1 MSWIVTKTT
10 GAHQRSLTLP
20 RLQLSLLKD
29 RSAALAGAFLSCPCC
44 YLIRADGGDDY
55 RLKHTAD
62 DEAGQ
67 RSKPRTAPSS
77 RVQGRHS
84 WSQSPRRAVR
94 MQAEKFIQK
103 SNRWNH
109 DGSIS
114 LFSAQPIPSF
124 VEHFFQNG
132 NDGSFNVHQHLD
144 FIIF

>member
-67 RSKPRTAPSS
+67 RPKPRTAPSS

-84 WSQSPRRAVR
+84 
-94 MQAEKFIQK
+94 
-103 SNRWNH
+103 
-109 DGSIS
+109 
-114 LFSAQPIPSF
+114 
-124 VEHFFQNG
+124 
-132 NDGSFNVHQHLD
+132 
-144 FIIF
+144 